1 MSEPIKPHEVVEAK
15 KNTMP
20 AEVIECFNEL
30 IAEKW
35 NGRSATVKQSEAAN
49 RIADRMNVTT
59 QYLYDHGYMDV
70 EDVFRAA
77 GWKVKYDKP
86 AYNETF
92 RATFEFRK
100 S

>member
-20 AEVIECFNEL
+20 AAVVECFNEL

-35 NGRSATVKQSEAAN
+35 NGRSATVGQSEAAK
-49 RIADRMNVTT
+49 RIAARMNVDT
-59 QYLYDHGYMDV
+59 QHLYDHGYMDV
-70 EDVFRAA
+70 EQIFEAA

-86 AYNETF
+86 GYNETYP
-92 RATFEFRK
+92 ATFEFSKR
-100 S
+100 